1 MGAQEVPRGSSGR
14 QSPSGTLFHRPRG
27 ARNKVAKR
35 FFEDMV
41 QVWDEPTPD
50 GKSTRGLAALRL
62 MWREE
67 PAAFAKLYAGIMPK
81 EFWVDS
87 IASELTDEELN
98 QMLESLRQQLATSD
112 KRHSRHLG

>member
-35 FFEDMV
+35 FFEDMA

-67 PAAFAKLYAGIMPK
+67 PAAFAKLYAGRDGPVFRV
-81 EFWVDS
+81 EYRP
-87 IASELTDEELN
+87 DEGVKLLVRVV
-98 QMLESLRQQLATSD
+98 QSYRV
-112 KRHSRHLG
+112 R